1 MLRPERMSRVSVTG
15 AKRVLTDTIETV
27 HRLDL
32 LHVTGYDGEWEGFE
46 PGDPV
51 AGADEAADRLV
62 TVRSLISLLDVDQD
76 RETSGID
83 LDGMG
88 DRIETV
94 RTRANELDDRRED
107 LEGQRADLADRIDA
121 LEPLTALGIDL
132 DLLSG
137 YDSLETRVGE
147 ADEAAVREALDSSE
161 RIDRYELFTEDRAV
175 AVFAEPAPGE
185 TAVLDDALTGTEFVA
200 VDVPDAEG
208 SPEDHLDDLEGR
220 RSALADDVEDVEA
233 EIREVRDEHGDFL
246 LAAEE
251 ELAIEVQRREA
262 PLSFATTKNA
272 FVAEGWVP
280 TDRFDDLES
289 RLREAVGDHVV
300 VEELEQ
306 ASYNSDGHVTERE
319 PTESGG
325 DGGSSDETEAEVA
338 ADGGTDVA
346 IGKRDPPVVQDN
358 PGPVKPFEF
367 LVKTVSRPKYS
378 EIDPS
383 IVLFLTLPLMFGFM
397 IGDAG
402 YGLVYLTV
410 GTLLFKRFESDGI
423 RALGAITLWA
433 GGFTFLFGILYGE
446 IFGTE
451 FIKMYL
457 WEGALGL
464 ESQPL
469 HKGLMP
475 TYGAYANAWLLI
487 SVLFGLLHMTV
498 GYLFDF
504 ADNLRTSF
512 KTAMLESGSYLILM
526 LGVWVW
532 LMSRTLM
539 GVKPELMFVALDG
552 QPFAL
557 GFAGFSP
564 TVGWAGL
571 GVGLV
576 VGLGLV
582 IVNEV
587 NHFGGI
593 GILVGF
599 LEGLLRA
606 AFVNPLSYTRLAAEV
621 LAEVGLAFAVN
632 LLVFGA
638 YEHNGEFHLLFT
650 HGPGYVQ
657 TLGGDASLM
666 FGGLIHMGIAGAA
679 FGMVLLVVGHMLV
692 LGVGVMSAGL
702 QAVRLEYVEFFNQFY
717 EGGGD
722 QYEPF
727 GYERTHTLEE

>member
-32 LHVTGYDGEWEGFE
+32 LHVTGYDGEWDGFE

-51 AGADEAADRLV
+51 AGADEAADHLV
-62 TVRSLISLLDVDQD
+62 TTRSLLSILDVDD
-76 RETSGID
+76 ERETSDVD
-83 LDGMG
+83 LDGMA
-88 DRIETV
+88 DRIEAI
-94 RTRANELDDRRED
+94 REEANALDDRRED
-107 LEGQRADLADRIDA
+107 LDGRRADLADRA
-121 LEPLTALGIDL
+121 ESLAPVAALGIDL

-147 ADEAAVREALDSSE
+147 ADEEAVREALDDSE
-161 RIDRYELFTEDRAV
+161 NVERYELFTEERAV

-185 TAVLDDALTGTEFVA
+185 TNVLDDALTGTEFVE

-208 SPEDHLDDLEGR
+208 SPESYLDDIEER
-220 RSALADDVEDVEA
+220 RAALAEDIEEVEA
-233 EIREVRDEHGDFL
+233 EIDDVRAEHGDFL

-280 TDRFDDLES
+280 TDRFEDLK
-289 RLREAVGDHVV
+289 RALTDAVGDHVV

-306 ASYNSDGHVTERE
+306 ASYNSDGQVTDRE

-325 DGGSSDETEAEVA
+325 DGGSSDETETEVA

-346 IGKRDPPVVQDN
+346 IGNRDPPVVQDN
-358 PGPVKPFEF
+358 PNAVKPFEF
-367 LVKTVSRPKYS
+367 LVRTVSQPKYS

-383 IVLFLTLPLMFGFM
+383 LVLFLTLPLMFGFM

-410 GTLLFKRFESDGI
+410 GAILFKRFEADGI

-433 GGFTFLFGILYGE
+433 GGFTLLFGIIYGE

-451 FIKMYL
+451 FITQYF

-464 ESQPL
+464 HGPPL

-475 TYGAYANAWLLI
+475 SYGAYANAWLLV

-532 LMSRTLM
+532 LMSRTLLD
-539 GVKPELMFVALDG
+539 VKPELMFVAFDG

-650 HGPGYVQ
+650 HGPGYVE
-657 TLGGDASLM
+657 TLSGEASLM

-679 FGMVLLVVGHMLV
+679 FGMVLLVVGHLLV